1 MVNIRS
7 EIWRRSLWKATFLC
21 STIHVEFS
29 WYALKYA
36 QIKNMFPWIKYLQ
49 NVFAFLFSLLLFHLH
64 EQILLSSV
72 TFTIFPCFSAVAIS
86 DSHISRG
93 RSLIN
98 SFLSKFIWYLLTTQ
112 QAWTVPYWC
121 SYPKDQTLRTNLT
134 FKNSNTMLR
143 KPQLKL
149 EVD

>member
-1 MVNIRS
+1 
-7 EIWRRSLWKATFLC
+7 
-21 STIHVEFS
+21 
-29 WYALKYA
+29 
-36 QIKNMFPWIKYLQ
+36 MFPWIKYLQ
-49 NVFAFLFSLLLFHLH
+49 NVFVFLFSLLLFHLH

-134 FKNSNTMLR
+134 FNNSNTML
-143 KPQLKL
+143 KKTSTKTWSWLKL
-149 EVD
+149 KKLKMWTLSAGKKMLNVASKNTY

>member
-49 NVFAFLFSLLLFHLH
+49 NVFVFLFSLLLFHLH

-93 RSLIN
+93 RSLTPFYRNLFGISLLHN
-98 SFLSKFIWYLLTTQ
+98 RLEPSRIDAHILKIKLLEQIWLSIT
-112 QAWTVPYWC
+112 AIPC
-121 SYPKDQTLRTNLT
+121 
-134 FKNSNTMLR
+134 
-143 KPQLKL
+143 
-149 EVD
+149 